1 MKRILSFLLALALIL
16 SLAGCGQ
23 GSQILPVETTEALLQ
38 GTTTQSTTAEVTES
52 ITDETTAEATAET
65 EIPEDTTQ
73 TIIQPQKPETVPETS
88 AAATE
93 EVPETTAAAT
103 EEVTESTEETTEAT
117 VEETTEATVEETT
130 EATEEVTEPVLYLD
144 PDGSYT
150 TKEDV
155 GLYLHLYGCLP
166 PNFMTKSEARALGWS
181 GGSLERYAPGMCIGG
196 DRFGNREGLLP
207 NAPGRTYYECDIDT
221 LGGGSRGAK
230 RIVYSND
237 GLIYY
242 TSDHYA
248 SFTLLYGEV

>member
-1 MKRILSFLLALALIL
+1 MKKILSFLLALALIL

-23 GSQILPVETTEALLQ
+23 VPQVLPVETTNVVTDS
-38 GTTTQSTTAEVTES
+38 TTAQSTTAEETES
-52 ITDETTAEATAET
+52 AADDTTAETTEET
-65 EIPEDTTQ
+65 ETSIPEDTTQ
-73 TIIQPQKPETVPETS
+73 EPAQPQKPEPQP
-88 AAATE
+88 E
-93 EVPETTAAAT
+93 EVPETTAEAT
-103 EEVTESTEETTEAT
+103 EAVTEPAEETTEA
-117 VEETTEATVEETT
+117 V
-130 EATEEVTEPVLYLD
+130 PFLD

-155 GLYLHLYGCLP
+155 SLYLHLYGCLP
-166 PNFMTKSEARALGWS
+166 LNFMTKSEARALGWS

-237 GLIYY
+237 GLVYY
-242 TSDHYA
+242 TADHYA

>member
-1 MKRILSFLLALALIL
+1 MKKILSFLLALALIL

-23 GSQILPVETTEALLQ
+23 VPQVLPVETTNVVTDS
-38 GTTTQSTTAEVTES
+38 TTAQSTTAEETES
-52 ITDETTAEATAET
+52 AADDTTAETTEET
-65 EIPEDTTQ
+65 ETSIPEDTTQ
-73 TIIQPQKPETVPETS
+73 EPAQPQKPEPQP
-88 AAATE
+88 E

-103 EEVTESTEETTEAT
+103 EE
-117 VEETTEATVEETT
+117 ETT
-130 EATEEVTEPVLYLD
+130 EATEETTEAVPFLD

-155 GLYLHLYGCLP
+155 SLYLHLYGCLP

-207 NAPGRTYYECDIDT
+207 NASGRTYYECDIDT

-237 GLIYY
+237 GLVYY
-242 TSDHYA
+242 TADHYA

>member
-1 MKRILSFLLALALIL
+1 MKRILSFLLALALIF

-23 GSQILPVETTEALLQ
+23 GPQVLPVETTEALLQ
-38 GTTTQSTTAEVTES
+38 DTTTQSTTAEVTEP

-73 TIIQPQKPETVPETS
+73 AIIQPQKPETVPETT

-93 EVPETTAAAT
+93 KVPETTAAAT
-103 EEVTESTEETTEAT
+103 EEVTELT
-117 VEETTEATVEETT
+117 EETTEATVEETT
-130 EATEEVTEPVLYLD
+130 EATEEVTESVLYLD

-237 GLIYY
+237 GLVYY